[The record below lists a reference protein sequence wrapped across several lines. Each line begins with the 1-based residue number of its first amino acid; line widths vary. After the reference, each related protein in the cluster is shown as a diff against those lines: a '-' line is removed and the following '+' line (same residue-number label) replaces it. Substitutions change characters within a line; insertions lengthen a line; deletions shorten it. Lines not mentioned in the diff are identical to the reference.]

1 MFSILTA
8 SIILKNVRNKQ
19 NEPNVIKMET
29 AYNLV
34 THLKAQSFSFKKK
47 CLLQIHLNKQTEI
60 QRLSVH
66 YQDIKRIGSKAAVA
80 RLYICR
86 EEIA

>member
-1 MFSILTA
+1 MSTILE
-8 SIILKNVRNKQ
+8 NVCNKQ

-34 THLKAQSFSFKKK
+34 THLEAQSFGFKKK
-47 CLLQIHLNKQTEI
+47 CLFQIHLNKQADT
-60 QRLSVH
+60 QRRSVH
-66 YQDIKRIGSKAAVA
+66 YRDTKGIGSKAAVT
-80 RLYICR
+80 RLYICS